1 MIPILDTLTVDLAT
15 VRRSLRRPS
24 LFAVEV
30 APHVQAVSDRVF
42 GPGTTPVQAVQRI
55 LADVAEQGDRAVLH
69 YTAEI
74 DGLELTPERLFVTD
88 EEIEQA
94 RQQADEEVLDAIRL
108 AAHRIEAFH
117 TRQLERSW
125 FMTET
130 SGSLL
135 GQRLVPLERVGC
147 YVPGGRSPLVSTALM
162 SVVPARVAGVEQII
176 VATPAGPSGV
186 LNPYMILALVEAGA
200 HKILRVGG
208 AQSIAA
214 LAYGTESVPQVDKI
228 VGPGNLFVQLAKGL
242 VFGTVGIDSLAGPSE
257 ILVIADASADPAWV
271 AADMLSQAE
280 HDTEAAAI
288 LITTSGSLARDV
300 ADELDKQLAAL
311 PDPRTARSSLER
323 WGRIVT
329 CRNLDEAVELAN
341 LVAPEHL
348 ELMVEEPHE
357 LLGRIKHAGAV
368 FLGPWSSEPIGD
380 YIAGPNH
387 ILPTNGTARFASALS
402 VGEFFRRSGLIQMSR
417 QGMLDVGPAAVLLA
431 RLEGLEAHA
440 RALEKRLVVAGGDAD
455 DTD

>member
-176 VATPAGPSGV
+176 AATPAGPSGV
-186 LNPYMILALVEAGA
+186 LNPYMILARVAAGA
-200 HKILRVGG
+200 PKILRVGG
-208 AQSIAA
+208 AKSIAA
-214 LAYGTESVPQVDKI
+214 LAYGTESVPQVD
-228 VGPGNLFVQLAKGL
+228 
-242 VFGTVGIDSLAGPSE
+242 
-257 ILVIADASADPAWV
+257 
-271 AADMLSQAE
+271 
-280 HDTEAAAI
+280 
-288 LITTSGSLARDV
+288 
-300 ADELDKQLAAL
+300 
-311 PDPRTARSSLER
+311 
-323 WGRIVT
+323 
-329 CRNLDEAVELAN
+329 
-341 LVAPEHL
+341 
-348 ELMVEEPHE
+348 
-357 LLGRIKHAGAV
+357 
-368 FLGPWSSEPIGD
+368 
-380 YIAGPNH
+380 
-387 ILPTNGTARFASALS
+387 
-402 VGEFFRRSGLIQMSR
+402 
-417 QGMLDVGPAAVLLA
+417 
-431 RLEGLEAHA
+431 
-440 RALEKRLVVAGGDAD
+440 
-455 DTD
+455 